1 MALSGEQWAIAYADH
16 EATIV
21 AVGGG
26 VRSYTYKGR
35 HIVMSYGDDELAPGW
50 SGHVLAPWPNRVRDG
65 RYSFGGEDFQ
75 LPVNEIETNTSLHG
89 FVAWAQWTAVEVTET
104 SVTLECRLPARLGY
118 PWTML
123 LRTRWSIGPGGL
135 RAAHTVSNP
144 GIRTLPFG
152 IGTHSYFV
160 PGSLERI
167 DEATLHV
174 PASKKLKLDKQQIPV
189 GDEAG
194 DLAKP
199 TVLKDHV
206 IDDCYGGLTRGSD
219 GKAEVRLADPV
230 SGSAVTVWMDESFD
244 WVHIYTADGLDGDRN
259 RASVAIEPTTCPPNA
274 LASGEDV
281 VELSPSEAWFGVW
294 GIRPE

>member
-1 MALSGEQWAIAYADH
+1 MALSGEQWVIAYNDH

-26 VRSYTYKGR
+26 VRSYSYRGR
-35 HIVMSYGDDELAPGW
+35 PIVMSYGDEELAPGW
-50 SGHVLAPWPNRVRDG
+50 SGHMLAPWPNRVRDG
-65 RYSFGGEDFQ
+65 KYRYDGTDYQ

-89 FVAWAQWTAVEVTET
+89 FVAWAEWNAVDVTET

-118 PWTML
+118 PWTL
-123 LRTRWSIGPGGL
+123 HLRTRWSIGPGGL

-144 GIRTLPFG
+144 GHKTAPFG
-152 IGTHSYFV
+152 FGTHSYLI

-174 PASKKLKLDKQQIPV
+174 PAAKKLKLDKQSIPV
-189 GDEAG
+189 GSGEADFG
-194 DLAKP
+194 DP
-199 TVLKDHV
+199 TVLKDLV
-206 IDDCYGGLTRGSD
+206 IDDCYGELKRGSD

-230 SGSAVTVWMDESFD
+230 SGQAVTVWMDESFP
-244 WVHIYTADGLDGDRN
+244 WVHIYTADGLDGDRK
-259 RASVAIEPTTCPPNA
+259 RGSVAIEPTTCPPNA
-274 LASGEDV
+274 LATGEDL